1 LGASYVALDLETTGL
16 DLESDEII
24 EVGAIRF
31 GADGVLDSF
40 QTLVNPGRP
49 IAPPVVELTGITD
62 EAVRS
67 APAIWAVAPALEEFL
82 GESPLVGQNVLGFD
96 TLFLRRAGV
105 RYCESVYDTH
115 GLAEMLLP
123 GLAEY
128 GLAALCARFGI
139 SFDVRHRALAD
150 AEAARRVFLAL
161 REQCAALTPD
171 VLVQAEQWLSLTG
184 WPSRGFFR
192 EMREAAPVR
201 SPESAAFRRQPPRPP
216 EPLSPKGIPVVV
228 FEEHV
233 LSALRS
239 AAKHPEFFP
248 AFDRR
253 AEQETMTAAVTRA
266 LNEEQRLMVEAGTGT
281 GKSLAYLIPSTCH
294 AVANGD
300 RVVVST
306 ATINL
311 QEQLLKKD
319 IPAVQRLLDCQE
331 QGTGTWDQDGRGHE
345 EQGARRQE
353 PDKVRACQLKGRRNY
368 LCLKRF
374 DALRTVG
381 VMSDEEA
388 MLAARIVI
396 WLSRTD
402 TGDRAELR
410 LSQGEEAVWRRLS
423 ADGADCTSSNSPYVV
438 EGSCFLQKARRK
450 AEASHIVVVN
460 HALLLSDKASGGR
473 VLPAYTRLV
482 VDEAHHLEDEATRQF
497 GFSSGERAVSEVL
510 DRCEAVQGQVQ
521 AGLRTLESALG
532 PHSELTGVATELSH
546 RAAGSRQPMRDCF
559 GALAGFMQQ
568 HTIEAFEREQR
579 LLINRA
585 MRVQPDWPEIEIAW
599 ENLRLAL
606 NQVAAGLKQLE
617 QVLSAPGG
625 AEMLNYELIR
635 AEADSLLQEMQA
647 TAIGLAGALEK
658 DDPER
663 IVWLERERSDGSLVL
678 SSVPLAVAGLLEEH
692 LYEGLSTLVLTGA
705 TLQAEGSFSYLQERL
720 GLADAETLALGSPFD
735 YRRAALALVPRDMPE
750 PEWPGYTE
758 SLSQA
763 VADLVRASQ
772 GRALVLFTS
781 HSSLGVTHQLVG
793 EMLRG
798 EAIQVLGQGIDGSA
812 RQLVR
817 ALQSNPK
824 TVLLGTASFW
834 EGVDIPG
841 DALSL
846 LIIPRLPF
854 SVPSDPVFAARS
866 GLYDQ
871 PFEQY
876 ALPQAVLRFKQG
888 CGRLI
893 RTKTDRGVL
902 VILDRRITSRGY
914 GSAFL
919 GSLPDCRVLEAS
931 VREMGGL
938 VEQWLDQRGQ
948 LSVNQ

>member
-1 LGASYVALDLETTGL
+1 LGTTYVALDLETTGL
-16 DLESDEII
+16 DLENDEII
-24 EVGAIRF
+24 EVGAVRF
-31 GADGVLDSF
+31 NADGVIDSF
-40 QTLVNPGRP
+40 QTLTNPGRL
-49 IAPPVVELTGITD
+49 ISPPVVELTGITD

-67 APAIWAVAPALEEFL
+67 APAIWSVAPALEEFL
-82 GESPLVGQNVLGFD
+82 GDSPVVGQNVLGFD
-96 TLFLRRAGV
+96 IQFLRRAGV
-105 RYCESVYDTH
+105 RHSESVYDTH
-115 GLAEMLLP
+115 LLAEMLLP
-123 GLAEY
+123 GLADY
-128 GLAALCARFGI
+128 GLAALCERFGI
-139 SFDVRHRALAD
+139 AQEVRHRAVAD
-150 AEAARRVFLAL
+150 AEAARMLFLAL
-161 REQCAALTPD
+161 RERCAALAPE
-171 VLVQAEQWLSLTG
+171 VLGQVDQWLALTT
-184 WPSRGFFR
+184 WPSRRFFR
-192 EMREAAPVR
+192 EISEVAVVR
-201 SPESAAFRRQPPRPP
+201 ASGTLGSHRQPTHPP
-216 EPLSPKGIPVVV
+216 EPISPKGKPLAVT
-228 FEEHV
+228 EEFV

-239 AAKHPEFFP
+239 AADHPEVFP

-253 AEQETMTAAVTRA
+253 PEQETMTAAVIGA
-266 LNEEQRLMVEAGTGT
+266 LNAEGRLMVEAGTGT
-281 GKSLAYLIPSTCH
+281 GKSLAYLIPAACH

-319 IPAVQRLLDCQE
+319 IPGVQRLLDCQE
-331 QGTGTWDQDGRGHE
+331 QGTGTWNQDGRRHE
-345 EQGARRQE
+345 EQGARRQK

-374 DALRTVG
+374 DALRSVG

-396 WLSRTD
+396 WLSQTE

-460 HALLLSDKASGGR
+460 HSLLLSDTASGGR
-473 VLPAYTRLV
+473 VLPPYTRLV

-497 GFSSGERAVSEVL
+497 GFSSGERAVSEL
-510 DRCEAVQGQVQ
+510 LERCESLPGQTQ

-532 PHSELTGVATELSH
+532 PHSKLTGVATELS
-546 RAAGSRQPMRDCF
+546 RRSGVSRQPVRDCF
-559 GALAGFMQQ
+559 GALAAFMQQ
-568 HTIEAFEREQR
+568 HTIEGFEREQR

-606 NQVAAGLKQLE
+606 NQVTAGLKQLE
-617 QVLSAPGG
+617 QSLSAPGA

-635 AEADSLLQEMQA
+635 AEADSLLQEMQV
-647 TAIGLAGALEK
+647 TALGLADALEK
-658 DDPER
+658 DDPQR

-692 LYEGLSTLVLTGA
+692 LYKGLSTLVLTGA

-720 GLADAETLALGSPFD
+720 GLADADTLALGSPFD

-750 PEWPGYTE
+750 PEWPGYME
-758 SLSQA
+758 SLAQA

-781 HSSLGVTHQLVG
+781 HASLGVTHQLVG

-866 GLYDQ
+866 ALYDQ

-902 VILDRRITSRGY
+902 VILDRRIASRKY
-914 GSAFL
+914 GAAFL
-919 GSLPDCRVLEAS
+919 GSLPDCRVLEAL

-938 VEQWLDQRGQ
+938 VEQWLDQAVIGSQ
-948 LSVNQ
+948 

>member
-1 LGASYVALDLETTGL
+1 MGASYVALDLETTGL
-16 DLESDEII
+16 DLENDEII
-24 EVGAIRF
+24 EIGAVRF
-31 GADGVLDSF
+31 DAGDVIDSF

-49 IAPPVVELTGITD
+49 ISPPVVELTGITD

-67 APAIWAVAPALEEFL
+67 APPIWSVGPALEDFL
-82 GESPLVGQNVLGFD
+82 GDSPVVGQNVLGFD
-96 TLFLRRAGV
+96 IQFLRRAGV
-105 RYCESVYDTH
+105 RHSESVYDTH
-115 GLAEMLLP
+115 LLAEMLLP
-123 GLAEY
+123 GLSDY
-128 GLAALCARFGI
+128 GLASLCECFGI
-139 SFDVRHRALAD
+139 AQEVRHRAVED
-150 AEAARRVFLAL
+150 AEAARMLFLVL
-161 REQCAALTPD
+161 RERCAALAPE
-171 VLVQAEQWLSLTG
+171 VLGQAEQWLSLTA

-192 EMREAAPVR
+192 EISEAAVARTPGTFGDNR
-201 SPESAAFRRQPPRPP
+201 LPQHPP
-216 EPLSPKGIPVVV
+216 EPISPKGEPVAVA
-228 FEEHV
+228 EEHV
-233 LSALRS
+233 LSVLRS
-239 AAKHPEFFP
+239 AADHPEVFP

-253 AEQETMTAAVTRA
+253 AEQEAMTAAVARA
-266 LNEEQRLMVEAGTGT
+266 FNVEQQLMVEAGTGT
-281 GKSLAYLIPSTCH
+281 GKSLAYLIPAACH

-319 IPAVQRLLDCQE
+319 IPGVQRLMGCE
-331 QGTGTWDQDGRGHE
+331 NRGTGNK
-345 EQGARRQE
+345 EQERL
-353 PDKVRACQLKGRRNY
+353 KACQLKGRRNY

-374 DALRTVG
+374 DALRTAG

-388 MLAARIVI
+388 LLAARIVI
-396 WLSRTD
+396 WLAQTE

-460 HALLLSDKASGGR
+460 HALLLSDKATGGR
-473 VLPAYTRLV
+473 VLPPYTRLV
-482 VDEAHHLEDEATRQF
+482 VDEAHHLEDEATIQF
-497 GFSSGERAVSEVL
+497 GFASGERAVSEL
-510 DRCEAVQGQVQ
+510 LERCESLPGQVQ

-532 PHSELTGVATELSH
+532 PHAELAGVTAELS
-546 RAAGSRQPMRDCF
+546 RRVGVSRQPVRDCF
-559 GALAGFMQQ
+559 GALAAFMQQ
-568 HTIEAFEREQR
+568 HTIEGFEREQR

-599 ENLRLAL
+599 ENLRLVL
-606 NQVAAGLKQLE
+606 NQVTAGLKQLE
-617 QVLSAPGG
+617 QSLAAPGA

-635 AEADSLLQEMQA
+635 AELDSLLQEMQA
-647 TAIGLAGALEK
+647 TVIGLAEALEK

-663 IVWLERERSDGSLVL
+663 IVWLERERSDGSVVL
-678 SSVPLAVAGLLEEH
+678 SSVPLAVAGLLEEY

-705 TLQAEGSFSYLQERL
+705 TLQAERSFSYLQERL
-720 GLADAETLALGSPFD
+720 GLENAETLALGSPFD
-735 YRRAALALVPRDMPE
+735 FRRAALALVPRDMPE
-750 PEWPGYTE
+750 PEWPAYMD
-758 SLSQA
+758 SLAQA
-763 VADLVRASQ
+763 IAELVRASQ

-866 GLYDQ
+866 ALYDQ

-902 VILDRRITSRGY
+902 VVLDRRIASRSY
-914 GSAFL
+914 GAAFL

-931 VREMGGL
+931 VREMPGL
-938 VEQWLDQRGQ
+938 VEQWLGRVP
-948 LSVNQ
+948 SA